1 MPYNRHLITSLFCIA
16 PVIATIDGLTSSNKT
31 IKHVQQ
37 TTKDSCEL
45 IASNYPKSFSS
56 RIDGDLL
63 KWKALP
69 HESTFTVLDLEG
81 SDFDFNNFQT
91 GINNIQFNVSRLLET
106 KLLAWNLKIVVFN
119 SPQHFLNN
127 CSFYSNPDCEKTIGM
142 FDPQKNTIVISSWAI
157 DSLYHEYVHAIFTD
171 FLKLESEKEQ
181 DIKDFNYINESLAN
195 FFSTH
200 HFTEDLTYEKIE
212 IKNYFYKKRAL
223 EVFNIIPNFADFKFL
238 NIPNNHTFN
247 LRYYLLPKIYEFW
260 MFHDQANFHKFI
272 NALKSQSSISETLF
286 EIEKLIQSTN
296 HCQFSKFLDRNN

>member
-1 MPYNRHLITSLFCIA
+1 MPFNRQLITNLCCIA
-16 PVIATIDGLTSSNKT
+16 PVIATIEALTSST
-31 IKHVQQ
+31 AAIERVQQ
-37 TTKDSCEL
+37 STKASCEL
-45 IASNYPKSFSS
+45 VAGKYPEGFSS
-56 RIDGDLL
+56 RSDADLL

-119 SPQHFLNN
+119 SPQYFINN
-127 CSFYSNPDCEKTIGM
+127 CSFYSNPDCVKTIGM
-142 FDPQKNTIVISSWAI
+142 FDPQKNTIVIKSWAI
-157 DSLYHEYVHAIFTD
+157 ESLYHEYVHAICTD
-171 FLKLESEKEQ
+171 FLKLESEKEL

-200 HFTEDLTYEKIE
+200 HFTEDLTYEKNE

-223 EVFNIIPNFADFKFL
+223 EVFNIIPNFVDFKFL

-247 LRYYLLPKIYEFW
+247 FRYYFLPKIYEFW
-260 MFHDQANFHKFI
+260 MFYDQTKFNEFI
-272 NALKSQSSISETLF
+272 NALKIRGSISEILTK
-286 EIEKLIQSTN
+286 IEKLIQSTN
-296 HCQFSKFLDRNN
+296 HCQFSKFLGQNN